1 MNIFKKNIKDSEQA
15 LVQLQEEFDALNEQ
29 FDTASKE
36 VISLT
41 EQVATLQSEFNRVSE
56 ENETLKLE
64 VEKLNTEVA
73 EVAKE
78 SAEIDEIATEKAIDI
93 VASIGVPAVEITE
106 EQEEEID
113 VKERNIFAVLVNR
126 DNALLVENEYAQL
139 EDLRERAKEFMENPT
154 NDENLPE
161 KEPKDIEFF
170 GEVMVTKGVISLR
183 NDLDTK
189 YGTYIAVQNELVA
202 AINELRDEL
211 AKQHFGKPYNE
222 LEKEEQDAIRQ
233 IYPSRISEAE
243 PKKRN

>member
-1 MNIFKKNIKDSEQA
+1 MSRKVPE
-15 LVQLQEEFDALNEQ
+15 
-29 FDTASKE
+29 
-36 VISLT
+36 
-41 EQVATLQSEFNRVSE
+41 
-56 ENETLKLE
+56 
-64 VEKLNTEVA
+64 
-73 EVAKE
+73 
-78 SAEIDEIATEKAIDI
+78 
-93 VASIGVPAVEITE
+93 VPAASLADIAFMLLIFFLVTTTMDVDSGLERRLPQWVEE

-233 IYPSRISEAE
+233 IYPSRISGAE